1 MRHLKKGRKFGRER
15 NQRRALMK
23 SLASSFFMLGRI
35 KTTEA
40 KAKELRPF
48 VEKFITRAKNPAPAN
63 GRLFRKLFAPA
74 VVKKIMELG
83 RTFSGRAGGYTRIV
97 KLGVRISDG
106 AKMAIIELV
115 K

>member
-23 SLASSFFMLGRI
+23 GLASSFFMSGKM

-48 VEKFITRAKNPAPAN
+48 VEKIITRAKSSSQADKRIISSLLGDRVA
-63 GRLFRKLFAPA
+63 RKVAEEA
-74 VVKKIMELG
+74 KK
-83 RTFSGRAGGYTRIV
+83 FSGRAGGYTRVI
-97 KLGVRISDG
+97 KLGERKSDS
-106 AKMAIIELV
+106 
-115 K
+115 